1 MQARSIDLDKP
12 AIGSIGV
19 MLNDTRHNPRMFKL
33 HSLGDMGR
41 AYFEPLDDPGA
52 LVVNPLAEFW
62 PLLDSV
68 P

>member
-1 MQARSIDLDKP
+1 MTRSIDVQKP

-33 HSLGDMGR
+33 HLFGDMGR

-52 LVVNPLAEFW
+52 LVVNPLVEFW
-62 PLLDSV
+62 PLIDAL